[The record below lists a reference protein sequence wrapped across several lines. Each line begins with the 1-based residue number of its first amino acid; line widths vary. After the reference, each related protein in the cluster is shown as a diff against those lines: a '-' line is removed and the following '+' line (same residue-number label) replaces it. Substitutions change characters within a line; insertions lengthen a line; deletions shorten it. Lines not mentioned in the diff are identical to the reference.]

1 MFKKINKFFRKQV
14 FLTCFLIATGILG
27 VKLFLIPDELEF
39 IEPISIYTA
48 LLSSV
53 IFIYGFMIAPA
64 VSEYKESER
73 LRVDLK
79 SIIEN
84 ILLDI
89 DHFTKLKPEI
99 DPREFRNHIAGILT
113 YIFHRV
119 ADDIRGKSINTL
131 LKWTTD
137 FLVEAEKKWIT
148 ANHIIKVKQEL
159 ATLRRSIGRLL
170 QIKDTDSLP
179 AVVHNLKNF
188 ITLFIIST
196 LLFLNI
202 GNTGADTIFG
212 EIKEGIVIFI
222 LSFVY
227 TYLSLIITSLENPFD
242 KRNFSGYIDL
252 SYLKKY
258 AEEITEGKDSL

>member
-1 MFKKINKFFRKQV
+1 MFRSIYKFFRKQV
-14 FLTCFLIATGILG
+14 FLTCFLIATGILF
-27 VKLFLIPDELEF
+27 VKLFLIPDEFEF

-64 VSEYKESER
+64 VGEYKESER
-73 LRVDLK
+73 LRVELK
-79 SIIEN
+79 STIEN

-89 DHFTKLKPEI
+89 DHFVKLKPEL
-99 DPREFRNHIAGILT
+99 DPSTFRNHIAGILT
-113 YIFHRV
+113 YLFHRV
-119 ADDIRGKSINTL
+119 ADNIGGKSVNEL
-131 LKWTTD
+131 LKGTTD
-137 FLVEAEKKWIT
+137 FLVEAEKNGIT

-159 ATLRRSIGRLL
+159 ATLRRTIGRLL

-188 ITLFIIST
+188 ITIFIITT

-202 GNTGADTIFG
+202 GNTEVDTLFG

-258 AEEITEGKDSL
+258 AEEITEGKE

>member
-1 MFKKINKFFRKQV
+1 M
-14 FLTCFLIATGILG
+14 GILG
-27 VKLFLIPDELEF
+27 VKLFVIPDELEF

-64 VSEYKESER
+64 VAEYKESER
-73 LRVDLK
+73 LRVELK

-89 DHFTKLKPEI
+89 DHFTKLKPEL
-99 DPREFRNHIAGILT
+99 DPSNFRKILSEILM
-113 YIFHRV
+113 YVFHRV
-119 ADDIRGKSINTL
+119 ADDVWGKSVNAL
-131 LKWTTD
+131 LKWTTS
-137 FLVEAEKKWIT
+137 FLVEAELKGIT

-179 AVVHNLKNF
+179 IVVHNLKNF

-202 GNTGADTIFG
+202 GNSGEETIFW

-258 AEEITEGKDSL
+258 AEEVQKWEW

>member
-1 MFKKINKFFRKQV
+1 MFLSIQKFFRKQV
-14 FLTCFLIATGILG
+14 FFTCFLISIAILW
-27 VKLFLIPDELEF
+27 VKLYVVPDELEF

-53 IFIYGFMIAPA
+53 IFIYGFIIAPA

-73 LRVDLK
+73 IRVELK
-79 SIIEN
+79 STIEN

-89 DHFTKLKPEI
+89 DYFTRVEPSLNPKWFKLI
-99 DPREFRNHIAGILT
+99 IANILE
-113 YIFHRV
+113 YVFYRV
-119 ADDIRGKSINTL
+119 ADDTRGKSISTL
-131 LKWTTD
+131 LQDTND
-137 FLVEAEKKWIT
+137 FLSTAEKQGIP

-159 ATLRRSIGRLL
+159 WGLRRIIGRLL

-179 AVVHNLKNF
+179 KVIHNLKNF
-188 ITLFIIST
+188 ITIFIITT

-202 GNTGADTIFG
+202 GNQGVETLFW

-227 TYLSLIITSLENPFD
+227 SYLSLIITSLENPFD
-242 KRNFSGYIDL
+242 KRNFSGYVDM

-258 AEEITEGKDSL
+258 AETIKQSL

>member
-1 MFKKINKFFRKQV
+1 MFRTVIKFFRKQV
-14 FLTCFLIATGILG
+14 FLTCLLIAGAILG
-27 VKLFLIPDELEF
+27 IKLFLIPDTLEF

-64 VSEYKESER
+64 VAEYKESER
-73 LRVDLK
+73 LRVELK

-89 DHFTKLKPEI
+89 DHFTQLKPEL
-99 DPREFRNHIAGILT
+99 DPREFRHHIAEILI
-113 YIFHRV
+113 YIFHRI
-119 ADDIRGKSINTL
+119 ADDVRGKSINEL
-131 LKWTTD
+131 LKWTTG
-137 FLVEAEKKWIT
+137 FLVEAEKSGIT

-188 ITLFIIST
+188 ITLFIITT

-202 GNTGADTIFG
+202 GNTPVDTILG
-212 EIKEGIVIFI
+212 EIKEWIVIFI

-227 TYLSLIITSLENPFD
+227 TYLSFIITSLENPFD

-258 AEEITEGKDSL
+258 AEEITAGKE